1 MRTVINESI
10 MKHCKIFLVLSLA
23 LVLTGLA
30 SSAEAV
36 AFTRDF
42 FIEQCT
48 FSSTGRNTYFILE
61 PGHKL
66 VLEGFEGAEEVKLV
80 ITVLDAT
87 ETVDGVETRVV
98 REVETKDGE
107 LVEISRNFFAICN
120 ETGNVFYFGE
130 EVDIYEDGVVVS
142 HEGAWRVGQNGAK
155 PGVIMPGSPM
165 LGAKYFQEIAPGVA
179 MDRAEVLQLNAVV
192 GTPFG
197 IFQRCLKTKETTPI
211 EPDAKES
218 KFYAPGIGLVS
229 EKTLFLT
236 NVVTP

>member
-1 MRTVINESI
+1 
-10 MKHCKIFLVLSLA
+10 MKHFKIFLVLSLV

-30 SSAEAV
+30 ASADAIG
-36 AFTRDF
+36 FTRDF

-48 FSSTGRNTYFILE
+48 FSSTGRNTYFVLE
-61 PGHKL
+61 PGHRL

-179 MDRAEVLQLNAVV
+179 MDRAEVMQLNAVV

-211 EPDAKES
+211 EPDAKEF
-218 KFYAPGIGLVS
+218 KLYAPGIGLIA